1 MPAVFI
7 GIDVARDTLD
17 AHILP
22 LQQTAHADNT
32 PAGHRQLVAAFL
44 PLAQRPAD
52 IRVVLEATG
61 GFELPVALALEA
73 AGFEVAVIKPE
84 RARYFAKAGGQLA
97 KTDAIDAEVL
107 ARFGQAVPLTI
118 QPLPDEDTRRF
129 RDLLD
134 RRNQLVDI
142 RTMETNRLA
151 TAADKPTQKS
161 LKAHLA
167 WIRREIDRLEAEL
180 DRRIADNDRWRE
192 LDRILQSIPG
202 LGPQSARTL
211 IGQLPELGR
220 VDRKVIG
227 QLVGLAPVAH
237 DSGKTSGP
245 RHIVGGRQQ
254 VRNVLYM
261 AAVCASRCNPVAK
274 ALYARLRGK
283 GKSAKVA
290 LVAVAHK
297 LLTIANA
304 MVHNQTTWQHSDVE
318 VSY

>member
-1 MPAVFI
+1 MSFGDSDPS
-7 GIDVARDTLD
+7 
-17 AHILP
+17 
-22 LQQTAHADNT
+22 QSS
-32 PAGHRQLVAAFL
+32 
-44 PLAQRPAD
+44 
-52 IRVVLEATG
+52 G
-61 GFELPVALALEA
+61 GV
-73 AGFEVAVIKPE
+73 
-84 RARYFAKAGGQLA
+84 R
-97 KTDAIDAEVL
+97 
-107 ARFGQAVPLTI
+107 
-118 QPLPDEDTRRF
+118 PLP
-129 RDLLD
+129 
-134 RRNQLVDI
+134 
-142 RTMETNRLA
+142 
-151 TAADKPTQKS
+151 AASASPSVSPSGQVTFS
-161 LKAHLA
+161 
-167 WIRREIDRLEAEL
+167 R
-180 DRRIADNDRWRE
+180 RE

>member
-1 MPAVFI
+1 MPTVYI

-22 LQQTAHADNT
+22 RQHTARADNT

-44 PLAQRPAD
+44 PLAERPAD
-52 IRVVLEATG
+52 IRVVLESTG

-73 AGFEVAVIKPE
+73 AGIEVAVIKPE
-84 RARYFAKAGGQLA
+84 RARYFAKAAGRLA

-107 ARFGQAVPLTI
+107 ARFAQAVPLTI

-134 RRNQLVDI
+134 RRNQLVEM

-151 TAADKPTQKS
+151 TATDRPTRKS
-161 LKAHLA
+161 LEAHLA
-167 WIRREIDRLEAEL
+167 WIRREVDRLEAEL
-180 DRRIADNDRWRE
+180 DRRIAETDRWRE

-202 LGPQSARTL
+202 LGPQTARTL

-227 QLVGLAPVAH
+227 QLVGLAPVAN
-237 DSGKTSGP
+237 DSGKTAGP
-245 RHIVGGRQQ
+245 RHIVGGRKQ

-261 AAVCASRCNPVAK
+261 AAISASRHNPVAR
-274 ALYARLRGK
+274 ALYARLVAN

-290 LVAVAHK
+290 LIAVAHK

-304 MVHNQTTWQHSDVE
+304 MAHNKTTWQHSDVAK
-318 VSY
+318 